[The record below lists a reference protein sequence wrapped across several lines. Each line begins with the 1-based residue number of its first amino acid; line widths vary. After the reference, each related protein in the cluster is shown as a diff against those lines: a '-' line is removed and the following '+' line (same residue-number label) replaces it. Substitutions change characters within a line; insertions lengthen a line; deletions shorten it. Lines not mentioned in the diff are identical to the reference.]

1 MTHIESIKQFVLEQ
15 FLPDVAA
22 SDLADDYDLV
32 DGGVVDSLGLLKLL
46 AWLEDEFGLPV
57 DDLELAPDTFRTIEA
72 IDAFIASNAP
82 VLNAPGV
89 AG

>member
-1 MTHIESIKQFVLEQ
+1 MTQIETIKQFVLDQ
-15 FLPDVAA
+15 FLPDVSA

-57 DDLELAPDTFRTIEA
+57 DDIELAPETFRTIEA
-72 IDAFIASNAP
+72 IDAFVASNVPAK
-82 VLNAPGV
+82 